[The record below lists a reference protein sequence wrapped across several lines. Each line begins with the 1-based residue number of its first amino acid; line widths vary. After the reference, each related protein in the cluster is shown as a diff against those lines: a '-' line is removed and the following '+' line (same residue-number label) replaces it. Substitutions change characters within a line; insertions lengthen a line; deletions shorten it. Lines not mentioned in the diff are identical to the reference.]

1 MNFAAAAGPLVV
13 HRAEM
18 DPKSALRLENK
29 RLLQRLLP
37 DVELVDQLPG
47 DGMRRALEQLTEIAE
62 RIKAQG
68 DAENAT
74 AYSTHYYDR
83 HWKKLKRQHRLL
95 GYFAEHRDL
104 GAGGTAPQ
112 LYAKD
117 PSLGRPPQLWPT
129 GCTSQLAAYDFD
141 RSLESKVEIRQSLR
155 VPGTFG
161 IFAKARLGV
170 ELYGEEALA
179 KLSPDEFIHRVLPY
193 RGVVMTNAVHSV
205 IDAREFTCPNSIPVG
220 KVQQAVVAQNPFLT
234 TDFELL
240 GFPTCPTALINSFDD
255 SGKKRSQRQEAL
267 VKEGTNCV
275 YDSLTAEQYAT
286 IGFVEDGGRMHV
298 SDHLLHVR
306 LTKTVEKDAELI
318 IDYGEAFW
326 KSIHKLKAGDHIPC
340 DLCQITMRGS
350 EIPAHGAKGPE
361 IKGPREERWLIKFY
375 ERFIEQRND
384 VDDFQDWT
392 MFECE
397 HEAGCKNAIHK
408 FHLPVA
414 PDQWFCSAHS
424 DVPLNTPPRRKN
436 KKPRVESPQPA
447 SAAAAAGS
455 SESAADAAPH
465 VVSPTIDSP
474 DVSFAAAES
483 SESGAEA
490 APHVISPTL
499 DSPDV
504 SLAES
509 DGAPVHEPDPA
520 DDGAQPMD
528 MDAGSDAGG
537 GAQNYDPDLVDLS
550 SASSQPEE
558 ERVYAEISSDDEPAA
573 AAAAP
578 KASSSKKK
586 KNRIY
591 RGGRSGRKKDVSFD
605 HTVTLKKAAL
615 AKKRREEAK
624 AAAAAAEAREWW
636 HREQGDGEA
645 AAAEAE
651 AAPATASASAAPL
664 LSTGFAPAMTRE
676 LRNRDLSNAA
686 AAAAPAAASASAAPL
701 LSEEEI
707 MARTNQYFLRI
718 AMGEVPE
725 AAATP
730 PAAAAAAAAANP
742 DEESAM
748 LNAMLNLRIQP
759 KRPLT
764 LRNVF
769 DD

>member
-1 MNFAAAAGPLVV
+1 
-13 HRAEM
+13 
-18 DPKSALRLENK
+18 
-29 RLLQRLLP
+29 
-37 DVELVDQLPG
+37 
-47 DGMRRALEQLTEIAE
+47 
-62 RIKAQG
+62 
-68 DAENAT
+68 
-74 AYSTHYYDR
+74 
-83 HWKKLKRQHRLL
+83 
-95 GYFAEHRDL
+95 
-104 GAGGTAPQ
+104 
-112 LYAKD
+112 
-117 PSLGRPPQLWPT
+117 
-129 GCTSQLAAYDFD
+129 
-141 RSLESKVEIRQSLR
+141 
-155 VPGTFG
+155 
-161 IFAKARLGV
+161 
-170 ELYGEEALA
+170 
-179 KLSPDEFIHRVLPY
+179 
-193 RGVVMTNAVHSV
+193 
-205 IDAREFTCPNSIPVG
+205 
-220 KVQQAVVAQNPFLT
+220 
-234 TDFELL
+234 
-240 GFPTCPTALINSFDD
+240 
-255 SGKKRSQRQEAL
+255 
-267 VKEGTNCV
+267 
-275 YDSLTAEQYAT
+275 
-286 IGFVEDGGRMHV
+286 
-298 SDHLLHVR
+298 
-306 LTKTVEKDAELI
+306 
-318 IDYGEAFW
+318 
-326 KSIHKLKAGDHIPC
+326 
-340 DLCQITMRGS
+340 MRGS
-350 EIPAHGAKGPE
+350 EIEARGAKGPE
-361 IKGPREERWLIKFY
+361 IKGPREQLWLIKFY
-375 ERFIEQRND
+375 ERFIQQRND

-414 PDQWFCSAHS
+414 PEQWFCSAHS
-424 DVPLNTPPRRKN
+424 DVPLNTPPRRKK

-455 SESAADAAPH
+455 SESIAEAAPH
-465 VVSPTIDSP
+465 VISPTLDSP
-474 DVSFAAAES
+474 DVSLAAAES
-483 SESGAEA
+483 SESAADA

-520 DDGAQPMD
+520 DAGFQPMD
-528 MDAGSDAGG
+528 TGSDAEPEAGA

-558 ERVYAEISSDDEPAA
+558 DRVYAEISSDDEPAA
-573 AAAAP
+573 AAAAA

-586 KNRIY
+586 KNKY
-591 RGGRSGRKKDVSFD
+591 PKLSKGGPWVQKDAGRKAREAAKRR
-605 HTVTLKKAAL
+605 KAA
-615 AKKRREEAK
+615 A

-636 HREQGDGEA
+636 HREQRDGDA
-645 AAAEAE
+645 ADAAAE

-718 AMGEVPE
+718 ARGEVPE

-742 DEESAM
+742 DEETAM
-748 LNAMLNLRIQP
+748 LNAMLNLSIQP